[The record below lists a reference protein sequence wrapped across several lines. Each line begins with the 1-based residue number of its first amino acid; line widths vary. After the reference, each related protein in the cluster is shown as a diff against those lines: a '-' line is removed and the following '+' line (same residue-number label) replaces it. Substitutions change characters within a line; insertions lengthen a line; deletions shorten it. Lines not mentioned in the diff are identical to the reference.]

1 MKLGTLRTATGTAAA
16 RVDGSAA
23 VEIAEASD
31 VGSLLR
37 DPGWADRAAG
47 ADGTRHQLDTVNWAT
62 LVPTTGKVICIGL
75 NYRHHI
81 AEMGRDMP
89 DYPTLFAK
97 YTDALVGANDD
108 IEMPPASSAVDWEG
122 ELVVVIGATVRGVD
136 ESAAAAAI
144 AGFSI
149 MNDVSMRDYQFRTKE
164 WLQGKTFE
172 NSTPVGPVLVTT
184 DEWLPGPVMRTTVD
198 GELMQETST
207 GDLVFGPATLVSYIS
222 QITSLRPGD
231 LIATGTPGGVGHAR
245 KPPRYLRPGSQVN
258 VTIDGIGEL
267 QNTCIAVDA
276 QGHRAGQD

>member
-1 MKLGTLRTATGTAAA
+1 MKLGTLRTAAGTSAA
-16 RVDGSAA
+16 RVNGTVAIEVAGAA
-23 VEIAEASD
+23 D

-47 ADGTRHQLDTVNWAT
+47 ADGPRHRLDTVNWAT
-62 LVPTTGKVICIGL
+62 LVPTTGKIVCVGL

-81 AEMGRDMP
+81 AEMGREMP

-108 IEMPPASSAVDWEG
+108 IEMPPVSAAVDWEG
-122 ELVVVIGATVRGVD
+122 ELVVVVGDTVRGVD
-136 ESAAAAAI
+136 ESDAAAAI

-149 MNDVSMRDYQFRTKE
+149 MNDVSMRDFQFRTNE

-184 DEWLPGPVMRTTVD
+184 DEWSPGPMMRTTVD

-207 GDLVFGPATLVSYIS
+207 GDLVFGPAALVSYIS

-245 KPPRYLRPGSQVN
+245 KPPRYLRPGSKVEIT
-258 VTIDGIGEL
+258 VDGIGIL
-267 QNTCIAVDA
+267 LNTCVAVDA
-276 QGHRAGQD
+276 RGHRAGPD